1 VAPDTPARDNVLT
14 RWVADWSLNTKIL
27 AIVVALSLV
36 GAGVGVF
43 AITRMAELSASANAL
58 YTGSVVPSQQIEE
71 ITVDIGT
78 MRATV
83 LNHAL
88 SDTAADMARYEEA
101 IRTAD
106 AAFDEHVAAYRVN
119 AADPGLLDTLVSA
132 WQQYRTVRDQEMIPA
147 SRRNDR
153 VAIEN
158 IRDGSLTSAASGAM
172 SALDNVS
179 DAEDAAARAEAAH
192 ARAEYESARR
202 ITIIVLVVGLTLATL
217 FGLMVARGI
226 VRRVRAVSGVVN
238 AIADGDL
245 TRSAGVTSRDEIG
258 AMAGQLDRATAALR
272 ETITRIGAGSE
283 TLAGSAQ
290 EMSTISGAIATN
302 AEQTSAR
309 ADQVS
314 AAAEEV
320 SANVDTVAA
329 ASEEMTASIREI
341 ASSAAD
347 AAGIARGAVDVAQ
360 SANDT
365 VAKLGASSAEVGNIV
380 KVITSIA
387 EQTNLLALNATIE
400 AARAGEAGKGFAVVA
415 SEVKDLAQE
424 TAKATEEISDR
435 IQAIQTDTSAA
446 VEAIGRIAEVIER
459 INAYSDTIAS
469 AVEEQTAT
477 TSEIGRNV
485 AEAATGANNIAENI
499 TGVAE
504 AAQNT
509 NTGVTQSRRTAEEL
523 SRLAGELQTLI
534 HRFRV

>member
-1 VAPDTPARDNVLT
+1 MPAQPAARDNALT

-27 AIVVALSLV
+27 AIVTALSLV
-36 GAGVGVF
+36 GAGVGAF
-43 AITRMAELSASANAL
+43 AIVRMADLSASANAL

-88 SDTAADMARYEEA
+88 SDTAADMARYEEG
-101 IRTAD
+101 IRTGD
-106 AAFDEHVAAYRVN
+106 AAFDEHVAAYRAN
-119 AADPGLLDTLVSA
+119 AANPGLLDTLVSA

-147 SRRNDR
+147 SRRQDR

-172 SALDNVS
+172 SALHNVS

-226 VRRVRAVSGVVN
+226 VRRVRAVSEVVN

-341 ASSAAD
+341 ATSAAD

-360 SANDT
+360 SANNT

-485 AEAATGANNIAENI
+485 AEAASGSNNIAENI

-509 NTGVTQSRRTAEEL
+509 NTGVAQSRRTAEEL